1 MSGLNFI
8 LFEVGRVHFGI
19 DAEQVLGISA
29 FSGTMSEHLLWF
41 HQLIDFGATTI
52 SYRQPIVMA
61 LNNTGGTPNPGTAG
75 VIIDTMEEIVEVSV
89 KEIQP
94 FPRLLTPLLLKQ
106 GMWGVLPWREKMVI
120 LLDCN
125 LLPRFRTTSGS
136 DLTSTNHAAGG
147 RNENNH

>member
-1 MSGLNFI
+1 
-8 LFEVGRVHFGI
+8 
-19 DAEQVLGISA
+19 
-29 FSGTMSEHLLWF
+29 
-41 HQLIDFGATTI
+41 
-52 SYRQPIVMA
+52 MA